1 MLRPLHVTHRPRLHR
16 GQRQVTRQRDDGGG
30 DVYIHHWYLREGAG
44 LESRGVGFTGD
55 GVQDAERVLLGAQL
69 LALRG
74 LVWKHGPAGV
84 HARRVA
90 AQGLLHDGALV
101 GDRRRQR

>member
-1 MLRPLHVTHRPRLHR
+1 MGGCLHSSLVPEKGRRAGKQR
-16 GQRQVTRQRDDGGG
+16 GWIYWGWGPG
-30 DVYIHHWYLREGAG
+30 C
-44 LESRGVGFTGD
+44 RG
-55 GVQDAERVLLGAQL
+55 VLLGAQL